1 MCATILRKV
10 VTDILLGKVI
20 FEQRPKA
27 VEISYVFT
35 WKNISERGNSS
46 EQRPQIQVIAI
57 RCPINSLDVNRSP
70 SKCFPGEVSQVSVE
84 ISSQVSLRCPHKSS
98 LMNLHLLLLWSS
110 HPLLLRTQEVCA
122 LWGTAGFP
130 VAVPDVPLASHLR
143 SKRVSVLAFALLL
156 CHYRT

>member
-1 MCATILRKV
+1 M
-10 VTDILLGKVI
+10 DILLDKVI

-46 EQRPQIQVIAI
+46 VQRPQIQVIAI

-84 ISSQVSLRCPHKSS
+84 VSSQVSLRCPHRRPHKSS

-110 HPLLLRTQEVCA
+110 QPLLLRTQEVCG
-122 LWGTAGFP
+122 LWGTAGFL

-143 SKRVSVLAFALLL
+143 SKRVSVLALALLL